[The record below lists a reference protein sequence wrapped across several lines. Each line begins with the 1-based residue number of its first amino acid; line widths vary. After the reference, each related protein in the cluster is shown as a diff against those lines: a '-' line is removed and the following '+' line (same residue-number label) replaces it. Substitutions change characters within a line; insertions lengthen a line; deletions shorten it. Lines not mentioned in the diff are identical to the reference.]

1 LMTASVAFRDTFWNV
16 PVWAQVALYVGAIVA
31 VTVFVYGLAQRVRL
45 WLAGRPEPRLDR
57 IPERVA
63 LVGKHAL
70 GQAKT
75 LSQAYPGVM
84 HAIMFW
90 GFLALFMGT
99 VLATIDYDITVPLLG
114 YKLLKG
120 SFYLVYETVLDLFG
134 LFFVLGLGMALWRRF
149 VLRPE
154 RIDPTARFAGAL
166 ALLLVI
172 NVTGFVMEACRL
184 AAVRPAWAAWS
195 PVGWFLAQGMLAA
208 GMSAGGHRALAQAD
222 HRQAQAPHA
231 RRAAGT
237 DPRRADPPR
246 GALGVHDVHGVR
258 GGVPGLHRHR
268 GHDHRSAPLP
278 RALGGG
284 APVHRAAVA
293 PEHPAR
299 GQPVGAPRG
308 RAARVGPG
316 ARRPAHGARSRGR
329 VPLLGRVLGVVRQAQ
344 PGDRPG
350 GGEDPQGGAREL
362 RRHAGGAV
370 PRRGRPAAR
379 G

>member
-1 LMTASVAFRDTFWNV
+1 MTASVAFRDTFWNV
-16 PVWAQVALYVGAIVA
+16 PVGAQVALYVGAIVA

-45 WLAGRPEPRLDR
+45 WLAGRPDLRLDR

-172 NVTGFVMEACRL
+172 NVTGFVIEACRL
-184 AAVRPAWAAWS
+184 PAVRP
-195 PVGWFLAQGMLAA
+195 P
-208 GMSAGGHRALAQAD
+208 
-222 HRQAQAPHA
+222 
-231 RRAAGT
+231 
-237 DPRRADPPR
+237 
-246 GALGVHDVHGVR
+246 
-258 GGVPGLHRHR
+258 
-268 GHDHRSAPLP
+268 
-278 RALGGG
+278 
-284 APVHRAAVA
+284 
-293 PEHPAR
+293 
-299 GQPVGAPRG
+299 
-308 RAARVGPG
+308 RAARV
-316 ARRPAHGARSRGR
+316 
-329 VPLLGRVLGVVRQAQ
+329 
-344 PGDRPG
+344 PG
-350 GGEDPQGGAREL
+350 GLLLPQGNLAAGIS
-362 RRHAGGAV
+362 GGALRATPLSV
-370 PRRGRPAAR
+370 WLFPPPGSPPWLP
-379 G
+379 